1 MEGKREGTNEGLMK
15 ETKDNNTTTKKET
28 RRKKDE
34 KGRKAH
40 AIMEKEDNESK
51 EKATKENK

>member
-34 KGRKAH
+34 KRKKSARNHGKGR
-40 AIMEKEDNESK
+40 
-51 EKATKENK
+51 